1 MDVHTV
7 ETSLDG
13 PANKNH
19 DAYYVPGLQRGLRVL
34 EMVAAAQE
42 PLTVSEV
49 AEQLS
54 LTRSSAFRLI
64 YTLRDMGFLEAVPN
78 AKSVRLGPRVL
89 NIGFAYLARMDM
101 LEIARPDL
109 ELLRDRTNVTAHLAI
124 RDGKELLYLS
134 CVQTRSGFLSTMNIG
149 ARLPVYATP
158 MGWLLLADLPP
169 AELSA
174 LLAGVA
180 FMPLTGQTPRT
191 EAALR
196 RRIAEGMVSG
206 RVVSH
211 GIVEPGGSSISA
223 PIRNRD
229 GRIVAAIDI
238 AGPDSAFDLAE
249 FGTRYATEVVEA
261 ATRISHRL
269 GHGGSVSLDPVD
281 TGEGRL

>member
-1 MDVHTV
+1 M
-7 ETSLDG
+7 DG

-34 EMVAAAQE
+34 EMVAAAQG

-49 AEQLS
+49 AEQLG

-78 AKSVRLGPRVL
+78 CKSVRLGLRVL

-101 LEIARPDL
+101 IEIARPDL

-134 CVQTRSGFLSTMNIG
+134 CMQTRSGFLSTMNIG

-174 LLAGVA
+174 LLARIDFA
-180 FMPLTGQTPRT
+180 PLTEHTPRN

-196 RRIAEGMVSG
+196 RRIAEATASG
-206 RVVSH
+206 RVISH

-223 PIRNRD
+223 PIRDRD
-229 GRIVAAIDI
+229 GRIVAAIDV

-249 FGTRYATEVVEA
+249 FGTRYATETVHA
-261 ATRISHRL
+261 AARISRRL
-269 GHGGSVSLDPVD
+269 GYGGPAPLVAVD
-281 TGEGRL
+281 SSGRRS

>member
-1 MDVHTV
+1 MDV
-7 ETSLDG
+7 

-34 EMVAAAQE
+34 EMVAAAPG

-49 AEQLS
+49 AERLS

-64 YTLRDMGFLEAVPN
+64 YTLRDMGFLDAVPN

-124 RDGKELLYLS
+124 RDGRELLYLS

-174 LLAGVA
+174 LLTGVEFA
-180 FMPLTGQTPRT
+180 PLTEQTPRN

-196 RRIAEGMVSG
+196 RHIAEATASG
-206 RVVSH
+206 RVISH

-223 PIRNRD
+223 PIRDRN

-249 FGTRYATEVVEA
+249 FATRYVTEVVEA
-261 ATRISHRL
+261 VARISRRL
-269 GHGGSVSLDPVD
+269 GYGDHAPLVSVDRNGG
-281 TGEGRL
+281 RF